1 MLLDGRSSG
10 PWNMG
15 VDEALL
21 ASLARGRGA
30 TLRFYTWA
38 GPWLSLG
45 YGQSVSDERRAAC
58 RSAGVGIVRRST
70 GGGAVLH
77 GADLTYALVA
87 PDALLPPSLQASYA
101 FLNDA
106 LLEALG
112 ALGVP
117 VERSQPRS
125 AAPKGFDCFAA
136 PARDEIC
143 AGGRKLA
150 GSAQRR
156 AGGGVLQHGSIR
168 LRPDPAPA
176 REPSGMNLAGATSL
190 AELGH
195 PLEESR
201 VRDVCIQAFEV
212 ALGVRFERGV
222 LTPSEERLA
231 GSRDSRIPTGSLKRP
246 QRPPITMS

>member
-1 MLLDGRSSG
+1 
-10 PWNMG
+10 MG

-21 ASLARGRGA
+21 ASLARGGGA

-45 YGQSVSDERRAAC
+45 YGQSVSDERAAAC

-70 GGGAVLH
+70 GGRAVLH

-87 PDALLPPSLQASYA
+87 PEGLLPPSLQASYA
-101 FLNDA
+101 LVTDA

-117 VERSQPRS
+117 VERSQPGS
-125 AAPKGFDCFAA
+125 TAFAGFDCFAV

-168 LRPDPAPA
+168 LGPDPGPA
-176 REPSGMNLAGATSL
+176 CESSGMNVAGATSL
-190 AELGH
+190 TELGH
-195 PLEESR
+195 PLEESQ
-201 VRDVCIQAFEV
+201 VRGACIRALEA

-222 LTPSEERLA
+222 LAPSESRQA
-231 GSRDSRIPTGSLKRP
+231 AHRGSGVPTGGLKRL
-246 QRPPITMS
+246 QRRPITMS

>member
-1 MLLDGRSSG
+1 
-10 PWNMG
+10 MG

-87 PDALLPPSLQASYA
+87 PDARLPPGLQASYA

-117 VERSQPRS
+117 VERSRPRS
-125 AAPKGFDCFAA
+125 AAPPVGFDCFAA

-143 AGGRKLA
+143 AGGLKLA

-168 LRPDPAPA
+168 LRPDPARA
-176 REPSGMNLAGATSL
+176 REASGMNFAAATSL

-195 PLEESR
+195 PLEESQ
-201 VRDVCIQAFEV
+201 VRDACIQAFEG

-222 LTPSEERLA
+222 LDPSEDRLA
-231 GSRDSRIPTGSLKRP
+231 GNRESRIPTGGLKRP

>member
-1 MLLDGRSSG
+1 
-10 PWNMG
+10 MG
-15 VDEALL
+15 VDEALME
-21 ASLARGRGA
+21 SLARGRGA

-45 YGQSVSDERRAAC
+45 YGQSVSDERLAAC
-58 RSAGVGIVRRST
+58 RGAGVGIVRRST

-87 PDALLPPSLQASYA
+87 PDALLPPGLQASYA
-101 FLNDA
+101 LVNDA

-125 AAPKGFDCFAA
+125 TVPAGYDCFAA
-136 PARDEIC
+136 PAHDEIC

-168 LRPDPAPA
+168 LRPDSARA
-176 REPSGMNLAGATSL
+176 REASGINPTRATSL
-190 AELGH
+190 AELGGR
-195 PLEESR
+195 LEESQ
-201 VRDVCIQAFEV
+201 VRDACIQAFEV
-212 ALGVRFERGV
+212 ALGVRFKRGV
-222 LTPSEERLA
+222 LTPFEERLA
-231 GSRDSRIPTGSLKRP
+231 GSRDSRIPTGGLKRLH
-246 QRPPITMS
+246 RPPITMS